1 MTKRHRQLLARLDPV
16 GLKRYQIT
24 EGDVRT
30 VEKYVSIIQA
40 DLKGDSVWD
49 DCLHYSRIPQ
59 GIYATSILIHEIS
72 ELRELAR
79 QGLDLRLRRQTQH
92 QLRTFLGQHIQA
104 HVMGLYEEH
113 VYLQEAISRVLG
125 EHFEVATLVQ
135 ANCSERDL
143 EFFLESE
150 VGIFLLEGEQRL
162 EAAKQ
167 ILAELKGERS

>member
-49 DCLHYSRIPQ
+49 DCLYYSRIPQ

-92 QLRTFLGQHIQA
+92 QLRTFLGQHIEA
-104 HVMGLYEEH
+104 HVIGLYERSMS
-113 VYLQEAISRVLG
+113 IS
-125 EHFEVATLVQ
+125 
-135 ANCSERDL
+135 
-143 EFFLESE
+143 
-150 VGIFLLEGEQRL
+150 
-162 EAAKQ
+162 KKP
-167 ILAELKGERS
+167 LAECWGSILKWPPWSRPIVVNAIWNSF